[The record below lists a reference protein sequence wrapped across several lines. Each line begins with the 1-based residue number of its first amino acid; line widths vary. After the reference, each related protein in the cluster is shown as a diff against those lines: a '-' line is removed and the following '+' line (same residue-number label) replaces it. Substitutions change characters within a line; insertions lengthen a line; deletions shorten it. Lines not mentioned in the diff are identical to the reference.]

1 VIDKAATVNKVSNKD
16 AFDAWLAH
24 HYLSARVS
32 LQKIVAEPWSNL
44 MVCLVIGIALALP
57 TSLLL
62 VVENIKTLSGHWDGV
77 PRISV
82 YVRQTV
88 SSSATL
94 LLAEKLKHI
103 EGVKSVDYI
112 SPDAGLDAFKSYSG
126 FGDALKLL
134 SENPLPAVYVISP
147 VDDSTSGMTF
157 LSMQLRLLPEVEFVQ
172 MDMEWVK
179 KLQQIMNMA
188 RRFVFIFAVLLGL
201 GVVLNI
207 GNTIRL
213 AIENR
218 REEIVVIKLMGATDA
233 FVRRPL
239 LYTGLWFG
247 LLGGLFACLL
257 TLLMLHLLAGPAL
270 QLAALYQSAFK
281 ITGLGLPD
289 ALRVLL
295 SGGLLG
301 WIGSWLA
308 VARHLS
314 RIQPH

>member
-1 VIDKAATVNKVSNKD
+1 VK
-16 AFDAWLAH
+16 
-24 HYLSARVS
+24 
-32 LQKIVAEPWSNL
+32 
-44 MVCLVIGIALALP
+44 
-57 TSLLL
+57 
-62 VVENIKTLSGHWDGV
+62 NIQTLSGHWDGS

-82 YVRQTV
+82 YVRPTV
-88 SSSATL
+88 SPSATL
-94 LLAEKLKHI
+94 LLAEKLKRI
-103 EGVKSVDYI
+103 VGVKSVDYI
-112 SPDAGLDAFKSYSG
+112 SPDAGLEAFKSYSG

-157 LSMQLRLLPEVEFVQ
+157 LSMQLRVLPEVEFVQ

-188 RRFVFIFAVLLGL
+188 RQFVFIFANLMGL

-218 REEIVVIKLMGATDA
+218 RGEIVVIKLMGATDA
-233 FVRRPL
+233 FVRRPF
-239 LYTGLWFG
+239 LYTGMWFG
-247 LLGGLFACLL
+247 LLGGVLACLL
-257 TLLMLHLLAGPAL
+257 TLLMFRFLSGSALELAV
-270 QLAALYQSAFK
+270 LYQSTFK
-281 ITGLGLPD
+281 IAGLDFSG
-289 ALRVLL
+289 ALLVMLL
-295 SGGLLG
+295 GGVLG